1 MFGRSNVCVAE
12 PRERVAVPAECQFG
26 RPAEKKGDLLAFCL
40 SDMRKIKSNL
50 VIFVTDNFLLLSIV
64 GNTVF
69 LRAGGKNGGAAHRN
83 RGGQP

>member
-1 MFGRSNVCVAE
+1 MFAWPSRENVLPFLLNANSAG
-12 PRERVAVPAECQFG
+12 PR
-26 RPAEKKGDLLAFCL
+26 KKGDLLAFCL
-40 SDMRKIKSNL
+40 SDMRKIKFNL

-64 GNTVF
+64 GNTIF